1 MNILRK
7 LKKIITSRPLTI
19 DLLTAMATLLIITVC
34 IITWYSYIQ
43 GRRAV
48 YQMMDMLANSA
59 VNIVIERTVHF
70 LEPAAMMAQMT
81 GRITDTGTVDFSN
94 QLYLKRMSNYMTE
107 VLHVYPQLSMFYY
120 GTEDGNYFMNR
131 KMPDGSIS
139 TQIINRTSAQ
149 PGTTTITRD
158 IKGNIIQ
165 EENTQNIDFDPRTRP
180 WYIGAKKTKQNFWT
194 DVYIF
199 FTNQKPGISASFP
212 DLDQNGTVRGVVG
225 VDISLDSLSEFLEK
239 LAINK
244 QGTAFIVNRKHELI
258 ASSDETVVEQLK
270 DSYHLKKIS
279 EIDDPVLRT
288 IYAHYQ
294 QTGEHN
300 FAVYYDDHRYAGVLT
315 QFPFVFKKWSIGIFI
330 KSNYFIDILDDANT
344 IVAIISLII
353 LIIALLVSVL
363 MARSISRPIMYLAD
377 ATGRIKDM
385 YLDEPVDLKS
395 HIRELQT
402 MHRAINGMKTGL
414 QAFNKYV
421 PSELVRELLDSGQ
434 EVSLGGDRRVLS
446 ILFTDIE
453 GFTTISE
460 TLPPET
466 VMLHI
471 STYFSELIDILIAN
485 KATVDKFIG
494 DSIMAFWGA
503 PKPDELHAYHACYAA
518 LLCIEKLRILN
529 EQWQLDGKPPMV
541 TRFGIHTGETVV
553 GNVGS
558 EQRMNYTVLGDS
570 VNIAS
575 RLEQLNKNY
584 DTSILVSQ
592 PVFEA
597 THDSFLFRPLGNV
610 TVKGRSSKIQV
621 YELLDRIDSNNELIK
636 NLCSD
641 FKEAINIFED
651 QDYKNART
659 LFDAIQRKYP
669 DDKPTQIFID
679 QCDIMINPQKK

>member
-59 VNIVIERTVHF
+59 ANIVTERTVHF

-81 GRITDTGTVDFSN
+81 GRITGSGNIDFSN
-94 QLYLKRMSNYMTE
+94 NLQLERMSNYMSE

-120 GTEDGNYFMNR
+120 GTEEGNYLMNQ
-131 KMPDGSIS
+131 KMPDGSLS
-139 TQIINRTSAQ
+139 TQIIKRTTPN
-149 PGTTTITRD
+149 PGTTNFTRD
-158 IKGNIIQ
+158 INGNIIKQ
-165 EENTQNIDFDPRTRP
+165 EQSTSINFDPRTRP
-180 WYIGAKKTKQNFWT
+180 WYVGAKNTKQNFWT

-199 FTNQKPGISASFP
+199 FSNQKPGITASFP
-212 DLDQNGTVRGVVG
+212 DIDKNGAVQAVVG
-225 VDISLDSLSEFLEK
+225 VDISLDSLSEFLSG

-258 ASSDETVVEQLK
+258 ASSDEAVVEQIK
-270 DSYHLKKIS
+270 DSYQLKKIS
-279 EIDDPVLRT
+279 EINDPVLRK
-288 IYAHYQ
+288 IYTHYQ
-294 QTGEHN
+294 QTGEHS
-300 FAVYYDDHRYAGVLT
+300 FAVYHDDHRYAGVLI

-330 KSNYFIDILDDANT
+330 KSNYFIDILDNSNT
-344 IVAIISLII
+344 IVAVISLII

-363 MARSISRPIMYLAD
+363 LASSISRPIMYLAD
-377 ATGRIKDM
+377 ATNRIKEM
-385 YLDEPVDLKS
+385 YLDEPVILKS
-395 HIRELQT
+395 NIRELQT
-402 MHRAINGMKTGL
+402 MHNAINGMKTGL
-414 QAFNKYV
+414 KAFNKYV
-421 PSELVRELLDSGQ
+421 PSELVRELLGSGQ
-434 EVSLGGDRRVLS
+434 DVSLGGDRRVLS

-453 GFTTISE
+453 NFTTISE

-471 STYFSELIDILIAN
+471 STYFSELIDILISN
-485 KATVDKFIG
+485 NATVDKFIG

-503 PKPDELHAYHACYAA
+503 PRPDEKHAYNACEAA
-518 LLCIEKLRILN
+518 LLCVNKLRILN
-529 EQWQLDGKPPMV
+529 KQWQRDGKPPMV

-575 RLEQLNKNY
+575 RLEQLNKSY
-584 DTSILVSQ
+584 GTSILVSQ

-597 THDSFLFRPLGNV
+597 THNSFLFRTLGNV
-610 TVKGRSSKIQV
+610 TVKGRSSKIKV
-621 YELLDRIDSNNELIK
+621 YELLDHIDNNNQTIK
-636 NLCSD
+636 VLCSD
-641 FKEAINIFED
+641 FQAAIQLYED
-651 QDYKNART
+651 QNYKKARAM
-659 LFDAIQRKYP
+659 FVEIQRKYP
-669 DDKPTQIFID
+669 EDNPTKIFIE
-679 QCDIMINPQKK
+679 QCDQMIDNPKG